1 MNMERRDTLSDSK
14 LAKRKKMQFSHS
26 SVSSSSCAFENSE
39 DEKQP

>member
-1 MNMERRDTLSDSK
+1 MNTERRDTLSDSK
-14 LAKRKKMQFSHS
+14 LAKREKMQFSHA